1 MKILEWRGATEVSVQ
16 RWWLASRC
24 QSMESAL
31 SQQLWRVLQLLSQR
45 GAVSGLSSRTGAI
58 ASPGSLKG
66 TRRIEHY
73 LPREVAGGIA
83 KDGDQRRKVRGED
96 PCKIMLSECALR
108 SVCGPCPRLLPPLR
122 NASSSLNHPRTSPSL
137 CVVSDICLPTAC

>member
-1 MKILEWRGATEVSVQ
+1 
-16 RWWLASRC
+16 
-24 QSMESAL
+24 MESAL

-66 TRRIEHY
+66 TRWIEHY

-83 KDGDQRRKVRGED
+83 KDVDEKFEVR
-96 PCKIMLSECALR
+96 ILQIRAFLSECALGCA
-108 SVCGPCPRLLPPLR
+108 CGPCPPAAASTAERFLRPQPPDSNITITMRSKRQMRSYALLLPCAVR
-122 NASSSLNHPRTSPSL
+122 AISERQST
-137 CVVSDICLPTAC
+137 